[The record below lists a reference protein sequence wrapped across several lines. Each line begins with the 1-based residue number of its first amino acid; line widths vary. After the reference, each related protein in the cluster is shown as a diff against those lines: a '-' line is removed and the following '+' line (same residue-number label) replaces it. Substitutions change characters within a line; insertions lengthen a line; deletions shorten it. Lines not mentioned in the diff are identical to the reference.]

1 MKEIITEWQ
10 KFIKESKARGRYTT
24 RSIQT
29 GEEKRYDG
37 THWYDEAIRVLQK
50 AEDDFPVLIGALTK
64 TNPETRDA
72 CLQEIAAKLESS
84 YYGNLEPYDLFKTIE
99 KALFNTFKP
108 EESDNGEQLGESKVK
123 FNKTFLQRVI
133 REELKKV
140 LKEGTNLPMSYL
152 EVGTDYDPETGAEI
166 TKFDD
171 MAIKGRRRDKNVVE
185 LQKLLVNKGFLDK
198 KDIDGIIGPIT
209 TKAFN
214 EFLASMGKTNP
225 INVGSLKQLVRKAGP
240 LITTA
245 LSAVDGGDSPADRQR
260 AMAAIAGLGRS
271 I

>member
-99 KALFNTFKP
+99 KALFNTFAP
-108 EESDNGEQLGESKVK
+108 EDN
-123 FNKTFLQRVI
+123 I
-133 REELKKV
+133 
-140 LKEGTNLPMSYL
+140 
-152 EVGTDYDPETGAEI
+152 
-166 TKFDD
+166 
-171 MAIKGRRRDKNVVE
+171 
-185 LQKLLVNKGFLDK
+185 
-198 KDIDGIIGPIT
+198 
-209 TKAFN
+209 
-214 EFLASMGKTNP
+214 
-225 INVGSLKQLVRKAGP
+225 
-240 LITTA
+240 
-245 LSAVDGGDSPADRQR
+245 
-260 AMAAIAGLGRS
+260 
-271 I
+271 